1 MTRLK
6 EDCKEI
12 RSVGIEGSK
21 TAMCDKVEGRHQGKP
36 EVVGLRGV
44 HTSQTTD

>member
-1 MTRLK
+1 MCDMRRCVTRLK

-21 TAMCDKVEGRHQGKP
+21 TAMCDKAAGT
-36 EVVGLRGV
+36 LRLSV
-44 HTSQTTD
+44 